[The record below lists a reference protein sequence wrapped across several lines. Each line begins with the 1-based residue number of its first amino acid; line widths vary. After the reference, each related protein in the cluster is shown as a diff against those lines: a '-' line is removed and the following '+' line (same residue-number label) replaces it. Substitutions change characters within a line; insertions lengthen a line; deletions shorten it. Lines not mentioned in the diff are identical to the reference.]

1 MGEYGGIEM
10 ETVMENMMILL
21 KVGFAVSP
29 IIIIVLVLVF
39 AREDEEEEKA
49 KKELG
54 DKLKGCKT

>member
-1 MGEYGGIEM
+1 M